1 MFTCVKDAMHGFV
14 LIGLMYLLNMCV
26 CMNNMHYGFF
36 QEHLQLQL
44 DINLF
49 AWELTILKR
58 LFMIPDNLMTVRGAT
73 FNIRDYYYYLLLFLI
88 FNDLLA
94 NLIPFYIVF

>member
-1 MFTCVKDAMHGFV
+1 
-14 LIGLMYLLNMCV
+14 
-26 CMNNMHYGFF
+26 
-36 QEHLQLQL
+36 
-44 DINLF
+44 
-49 AWELTILKR
+49 
-58 LFMIPDNLMTVRGAT
+58 MIPDNLMTVRGAT